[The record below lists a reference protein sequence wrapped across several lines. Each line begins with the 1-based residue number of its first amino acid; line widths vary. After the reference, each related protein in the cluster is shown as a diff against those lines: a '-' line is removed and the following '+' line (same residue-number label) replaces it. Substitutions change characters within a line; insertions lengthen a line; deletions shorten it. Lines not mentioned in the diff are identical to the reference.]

1 MGGPTG
7 SANGGLGAASLSS
20 ASSPAPTG
28 IALGATT
35 VVLTL
40 LGWSS
45 VPLFLKRFTDD
56 IDLWTSNGWRY
67 GFSALLWLPVVL
79 VGLHRKTLSKP
90 IWIAALVPGVVNS
103 IGQVFFVWAHY
114 KIDPAVLTFGLRT
127 QMVFVAFGAY
137 MLFPSERVVLRSRG
151 FWVGIGLVVCGVI
164 GTIVFAET
172 RPSASEWTGIGMA
185 ILSGFFF
192 AMYGLSVR
200 WYMKG
205 YGSVVSFAV
214 ISLYTA
220 FVMLVLMAVFA
231 SPGEAYPF
239 AGGAA
244 LDLSASLFFL
254 LLLSAVVGIALGHV
268 FYYISIARLGVAVS
282 SGIIQLQP
290 FLVGVGAYFFF
301 GTVLTATQWI
311 SGLLAVV
318 GAVVMLAA
326 QRRVTRA
333 ARGVAL
339 ATAMLAAE
347 AQDIGPSPVPA
358 GSELDTGTRDP
369 A

>member
-1 MGGPTG
+1 MGTPSGGTG
-7 SANGGLGAASLSS
+7 GGGGGVAAGGSTSISS
-20 ASSPAPTG
+20 TGGQPPSTG
-28 IALGATT
+28 IAFGATT
-35 VVLTL
+35 VLLTL

-79 VGLHRKTLSKP
+79 IGFHRRTLARP
-90 IWIAALVPGVVNS
+90 IWIAAVVPGVVNS

-127 QMVFVAFGAY
+127 QIVFVAFGAY
-137 MLFPSERVVLRSRG
+137 MLFPQERAVLRSRG
-151 FWVGIGLVVCGVI
+151 FWVGLGLVVVGVV
-164 GTIVFAET
+164 GTILFAET
-172 RPSASEWTGIGMA
+172 RPSAEEWAGIGMA

-192 AMYGLSVR
+192 AAYGLSVR

-205 YGSVVSFAV
+205 FGSVVSFAV

-220 FVMLVLMAVFA
+220 GVMVALMLMLAR
-231 SPGEAYPF
+231 PGEAF
-239 AGGAA
+239 AFPGGAA

-282 SGIIQLQP
+282 SGVIQLQP
-290 FLVGVGAYFFF
+290 FLVGVGAYVFF
-301 GTVLTATQWI
+301 GTVLTATQWV
-311 SGLLAVV
+311 SGLLAVA
-318 GAVVMLAA
+318 GAMVMLAT
-326 QRRVTRA
+326 QRRVSRA
-333 ARGVAL
+333 ASMAAVATDL
-339 ATAMLAAE
+339 
-347 AQDIGPSPVPA
+347 G
-358 GSELDTGTRDP
+358 GRR
-369 A
+369 